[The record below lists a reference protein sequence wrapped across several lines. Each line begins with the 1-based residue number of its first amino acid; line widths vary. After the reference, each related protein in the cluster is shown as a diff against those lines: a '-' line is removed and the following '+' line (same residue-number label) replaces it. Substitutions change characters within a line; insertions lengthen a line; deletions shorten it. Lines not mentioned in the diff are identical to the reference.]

1 MRRVGSQGN
10 GRASVIV
17 LKVVAD
23 SSPVIYIRRFSW
35 LFQIA
40 GLRAYHR

>member
-1 MRRVGSQGN
+1 MNSPGW
-10 GRASVIV
+10 
-17 LKVVAD
+17 KVVAD